1 MASPALTAA
10 KQKIEAFMITQDVTL
25 SVLFNVIDSN
35 SDNQLSKAEFKQK
48 MRGLHMG
55 LDEAELE
62 VLFKDLD
69 INGDGFISYNE
80 FIKQFTAINTTQIM
94 KRMRRILYGASIS
107 AEFIYNKHCKSQAIN
122 KAEFKNLLCSLI
134 DKLADFEIESIFK
147 QLDTSKMGSIPKAQF
162 LDWFGFDEQEKLFQ
176 TGIEDIIKPLVT
188 CLGRAKLS
196 VVDVFNKYDQDR
208 NQMMSATELQAAL
221 KDILHFEMSQEEVK
235 TMHEFF
241 RAKFRRSEVRK
252 AEFVELLEKQTVRK
266 FESKGAKSALASVK
280 KQLESTKRSLKDVL
294 GPGHSKYPGEITLR
308 GFKLA
313 IHSLGCLTQ
322 QQVNNLAKYMDKY
335 NNGMIRIEEVELA
348 LADRYS
354 SAAPASSSGAGGYK
368 GTKH

>member
-1 MASPALTAA
+1 
-10 KQKIEAFMITQDVTL
+10 MITQDVTL

-35 SDNQLSKAEFKQK
+35 SDNQLSKQEFKQK

-55 LDEAELE
+55 LDEPELD

-69 INGDGFISYNE
+69 INGDGYISYNE

-134 DKLADFEIESIFK
+134 DKLAEFEIASIFK
-147 QLDTSKMGSIPKAQF
+147 ELDRQNTGAIPKAQF

-188 CLGRAKLS
+188 CLKRAKRS
-196 VVDVFNKYDQDR
+196 AVDVFKEYDQDK
-208 NQMMSATELQAAL
+208 NQLMSATELQAAL

-252 AEFVELLEKQTVRK
+252 AEFVELLEKQPVGKSDPKAAKGALAAVRK
-266 FESKGAKSALASVK
+266 
-280 KQLESTKRSLKDVL
+280 QLGQTKRNVKDVL

-322 QQVNNLAKYMDKY
+322 QQVNNLAKYLDKR
-335 NNGMIRIEEVELA
+335 NDGMIQIQHVDDAIAE
-348 LADRYS
+348 RYS
-354 SAAPASSSGAGGYK
+354 S
-368 GTKH
+368 